1 MLYYGIGKCDL
12 KLRADQSLVFS
23 IKAKAIFKHM
33 PGDGQVRG
41 ILWQKAEIIR
51 ERRVEFMNMKREDVR
66 NIAIIAHVDH
76 GKTTLVDELLK
87 QSGVFRANQ
96 EVAER
101 VMDSNDIERERGI
114 TILAKNTA
122 VFYKDTKINIIDTPG
137 HADFGGEVERVL
149 KMVNGVIL
157 MVDAYEGAMPQT
169 KFVLRKALELDLSVI
184 VCINKIDRPE
194 ARPKEVE
201 DEILELLMDLD
212 ASDEQLECPFLYAS
226 AREGYAKRDP
236 EDASTDMGPL
246 FETIIE
252 HIPAPEGDPEAGTQ
266 VLVSTIDYN
275 EYVGRIG
282 VGKVDNGKIR
292 VNQECALVNHHDPG
306 KLRKV
311 KIGKLYEFDGLNKV
325 EVQEA
330 GIGSIVA
337 ISGITDLHIGDTLCA
352 TENPEAIPFQ
362 KISEPTIAM
371 NFMVNDSPL
380 AGQQG
385 KYVTS
390 RHLRERLFRELN
402 TDVSLRVEETESPD
416 CFKVSGRGELHLSVL
431 IENMRREG
439 YEFAVSKAEVLYK
452 FNERNQ
458 KQEPMELA
466 YIDVPEEFTG
476 AVIQK
481 LTSRKGELQGM
492 SPANGGYTRLEFE
505 IPARGLIGYRGEFM
519 TDTKGNG
526 IMNTIFDGYAPYKGD
541 LSYRKT
547 GSLIAYE
554 SGESITYG
562 LFAAQERGALF
573 IGPGVK
579 VYGGMVIGQNPKTED
594 IEINV
599 CKTKK
604 LTNTR
609 SSSADEALKL
619 TPPRDMSL
627 EQCLDFIDTDELLEV
642 TPASLRIRKRI
653 LDPTLRKRA
662 SFKKN

>member
-1 MLYYGIGKCDL
+1 
-12 KLRADQSLVFS
+12 
-23 IKAKAIFKHM
+23 
-33 PGDGQVRG
+33 
-41 ILWQKAEIIR
+41 
-51 ERRVEFMNMKREDVR
+51 MKREDVR
-66 NIAIIAHVDH
+66 NVAIIAHVDH

-87 QSGVFRANQ
+87 SSGVFRANQ
-96 EVAER
+96 EVVER

-114 TILAKNTA
+114 TILSKNTA

-157 MVDAYEGAMPQT
+157 VVDAYEGPMPQT
-169 KFVLRKALELDLSVI
+169 KFVLKKALELNLPAI

-194 ARPKEVE
+194 ARPKEVI
-201 DEILELLMDLD
+201 DEVLELFMDLD
-212 ASDEQLECPFLYAS
+212 ASDEQLDCPFLFAS
-226 AREGYAKRDP
+226 ARAGFAKKQLEDP
-236 EDASTDMGPL
+236 EEDMRPL
-246 FETIIE
+246 FETIVDY
-252 HIPAPEGDPEAGTQ
+252 IPAPEGNPEADTQ
-266 VLVSTIDYN
+266 MLISTIDYN

-282 VGKVDNGKIR
+282 IGKIDNGTVR
-292 VNQECALVNHHDPG
+292 VNQECVIVNHHDPD

-311 KIGKLYEFDGLNKV
+311 KIGKLYQFDGLNRA
-325 EVQEA
+325 EVAEA
-330 GIGSIVA
+330 TVGDIVA
-337 ISGITDLHIGDTLCA
+337 VSGITDLHIGDTICSP
-352 TENPEAIPFQ
+352 ENPDAIPFQ

-380 AGQQG
+380 AGQEG

-390 RHLRERLFRELN
+390 RHIRERLFRELN
-402 TDVSLRVEETESPD
+402 TDVSLRVEETDSPD

-452 FNERNQ
+452 YNERNQ
-458 KQEPMELA
+458 RLEPMELA

-476 AVIQK
+476 SVIQK

-492 SPANGGYTRLEFE
+492 SPVSGGYTRLEFS
-505 IPARGLIGYRGEFM
+505 IPSRGLIGYRGEFL

-526 IMNTIFDGYAPYKGD
+526 IMNTIFDDYAPYKGD
-541 LSYRKT
+541 MNYRKT

-554 SGESITYG
+554 SGETITYG
-562 LFAAQERGALF
+562 LFNAQERGILF
-573 IGPGVK
+573 VGPGEK
-579 VYGGMVIGQNPKTED
+579 VYGGMVIGQNPKAED
-594 IEINV
+594 IEVNV

-619 TPPRDMSL
+619 VPKKEMSL
-627 EQCLDFIDTDELLEV
+627 EQCLEFIDTDELLEV

-662 SFKKN
+662 SFKKQ